1 MLDRVFEMFTQVDRS
16 LERSHGGLGIGL
28 TIVKRLVEMHGGGV
42 EARSEGSGRGS
53 EFIVRL
59 PVVMSVVREPGPDRD
74 GRPVGTGARHRILV
88 ADDNRDSAESLAMM
102 LRVMGHEVRAAHN
115 GLEAVEL
122 AASYRP
128 EVVLLD
134 IGMPKLNGY
143 DAARQIRQ
151 QPWGKNMMLIALTG
165 WGQEEDRRRSQEAG
179 FDQHLVKP
187 VEPVSLEKLLGSI
200 QAPTG

>member
-1 MLDRVFEMFTQVDRS
+1 
-16 LERSHGGLGIGL
+16 
-28 TIVKRLVEMHGGGV
+28 
-42 EARSEGSGRGS
+42 
-53 EFIVRL
+53 
-59 PVVMSVVREPGPDRD
+59 
-74 GRPVGTGARHRILV
+74 
-88 ADDNRDSAESLAMM
+88 M

-122 AASYRP
+122 AASHRP

-143 DAARQIRQ
+143 DAARQIRR
-151 QPWGKNMMLIALTG
+151 QPWGKNMILIALTG
-165 WGQEEDRRRSQEAG
+165 WGQEDDRRRSHEAG

-200 QAPTG
+200 QAAPDEVTACSGT